1 MSANSLRPR
10 PTEFHVYDT
19 TLRDGSQQEGL
30 SLSVADKLAIA
41 AMLDELG
48 VTFIEGGWPGANP
61 NDTSFF
67 QAMATGDLTLAHAT
81 LVAFGFTRRVGFRA
95 ADDPLTGALRDSR
108 APVACIVA
116 KSHDRHVEQALR
128 TTLRENLAMITDT
141 VTHLRAEGQRVFVDC
156 EHFFDGFR
164 ENRAYALEAVRTAA
178 EAGAEVVVLC
188 DTNGGML
195 PPWIHDVVGQ
205 TAEIGV
211 PLGIHCHN
219 DTGCA
224 VANTLAA
231 VDAGA
236 MHVQGTVN
244 GYGERTGNADLI
256 SVVANLELKYG
267 WPLLPAGA
275 LAEATRL
282 AHAIAEVTNVPPSAR
297 QPYVGLSAFA
307 HKAGLHASAIK
318 VDANLYQHIDPAVV
332 GNDMRMLVSD
342 MAGRANIQ
350 IKGEEMGFDLSDR
363 DLAAR
368 VTEQVKEAEAAG
380 YTFEAADAS
389 FELLLRRELGQLP
402 DFFTVHSWRVF
413 TQLTSDQQTDTECT
427 VRITAKGQTQR
438 VVGEG
443 NGPVNA
449 LDHALRN
456 AIVQAYPLVER
467 FELIDYRVR
476 ILDQGHGTDAT
487 VRVLIQTTDGRRGWT
502 TVGVGQN
509 IIEASWEALCEAYV
523 YGLIHADHAVAPAPP
538 TAEPVPAG
546 V

>member
-1 MSANSLRPR
+1 MPIQLRPK
-10 PTEFHVYDT
+10 PAEFHVFDT

-30 SLSVADKLAIA
+30 NLSVTDKLAIA
-41 AMLDELG
+41 ALLDELG
-48 VTFIEGGWPGANP
+48 VHFIEGGWPGANP
-61 NDTSFF
+61 SDTSFF
-67 QAMATGDLTLAHAT
+67 QAMADGDLALRNAT
-81 LVAFGFTRRVGFRA
+81 LVAFGFTRRVGMRA
-95 ADDPLTGALRDSR
+95 ADDPLTAALRDSQ
-108 APVACIVA
+108 APVACVVA
-116 KSHDRHVEQALR
+116 KTHDRHVEQALR
-128 TTLRENLAMITDT
+128 TTLRENLDMISDT
-141 VTHLRAEGQRVFVDC
+141 VSHLRAEGQRVFVDC
-156 EHFFDGFR
+156 EHFFNGYL
-164 ENRAYALEAVRTAA
+164 ENRAYARECVHAAA

-195 PPWIHDVVGQ
+195 PPWVADTV
-205 TAEIGV
+205 AEVAELGV
-211 PLGIHCHN
+211 QLGIHAHN

-244 GYGERTGNADLI
+244 GYGERTGNADLV

-275 LAEATRL
+275 LREATRL

-297 QPYVGLSAFA
+297 QPYVGLSSFA

-318 VDANLYQHIDPAVV
+318 VDPNLYQHIDPAVV

-350 IKGEEMGFDLSDR
+350 LKGEELGFDLSDR
-363 DLAAR
+363 ELAAR
-368 VTEQVKEAEAAG
+368 VTEKVKEAEAAG

-402 DFFTVHSWRVF
+402 ELFTVHSWRVF
-413 TQLTSDQQTDTECT
+413 TQLSHDQQTDTECT
-427 VRITAKGQTQR
+427 VKITARGQTQR
-438 VVGEG
+438 VVGVG

-449 LDHALRN
+449 LDHALLL
-456 AIVQAYPLVER
+456 ALVQAFPMVER
-467 FELIDYRVR
+467 FNLVDYRVR
-476 ILDQGHGTDAT
+476 ILDQGQGTDAT

-509 IIEASWEALCEAYV
+509 IIEASWEALVEAYV
-523 YGLIHADHAVAPAPP
+523 YGLIHADQLAMSHLSEVEAI
-538 TAEPVPAG
+538 PVG